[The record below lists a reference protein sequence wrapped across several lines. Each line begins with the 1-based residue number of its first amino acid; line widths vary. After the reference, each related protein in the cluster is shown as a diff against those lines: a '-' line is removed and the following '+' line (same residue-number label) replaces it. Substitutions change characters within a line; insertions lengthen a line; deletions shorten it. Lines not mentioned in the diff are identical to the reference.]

1 MSSARQLGMDQL
13 PIGLFFADKI
23 QCRGEISSTLMM
35 DRLLNLQGPPLGSIE
50 NIELAGFKSKNFD
63 RWWGEWKLHLFHQP
77 ASMYMTD
84 LFPDV
89 IPPVNLVIINLN
101 NCQPIHNLTN
111 LLFLFCKQ
119 PNLPLHIKA
128 TVAETLNKPQV

>member
-1 MSSARQLGMDQL
+1 MGQL

-50 NIELAGFKSKNFD
+50 NIELAMFRSKNFD

-89 IPPVNLVIINLN
+89 V
-101 NCQPIHNLTN
+101 
-111 LLFLFCKQ
+111 
-119 PNLPLHIKA
+119 
-128 TVAETLNKPQV
+128 PQVSL

>member
-1 MSSARQLGMDQL
+1 MSSARQLGMGQL

-77 ASMYMTD
+77 ASMYMTYI
-84 LFPDV
+84 FPNV
-89 IPPVNLVIINLN
+89 IPQVNLVIINLN
-101 NCQPIHNLTN
+101 NR
-111 LLFLFCKQ
+111 
-119 PNLPLHIKA
+119 
-128 TVAETLNKPQV
+128 

>member
-1 MSSARQLGMDQL
+1 MQQL

-35 DRLLNLQGPPLGSIE
+35 DRLLNIPGPSLGSIE
-50 NIELAGFKSKNFD
+50 NIELAKFRSKNFD
-63 RWWGEWKLHLFHQP
+63 RWWGEWKQHIFHQP

-89 IPPVNLVIINLN
+89 VPQVNLYSCQFCLN
-101 NCQPIHNLTN
+101 NY
-111 LLFLFCKQ
+111 
-119 PNLPLHIKA
+119 
-128 TVAETLNKPQV
+128 